1 MASNKQLIGD
11 AIKNT
16 LIRDLEDWKICKV
29 KNDAGKLN
37 TNDCIDCPLWFGMM
51 LGGCCKSLRRAA
63 AFALLR
69 TEGGTAMADRA
80 FKKRQATLVD
90 FLERQLEDG

>member
-1 MASNKQLIGD
+1 MASNNMTLIGD

-16 LIRDLEDWKICKV
+16 LQRDLEDWKICKAHCEV
-29 KNDAGKLN
+29 GKRN
-37 TNDCIDCPLWFGMM
+37 TNDCIDCPLWFGQMD
-51 LGGCCKSLRRAA
+51 GGCCKSLRRAA

-69 TEGGTAMADRA
+69 TEGGTDMADRA

-90 FLERQLEDG
+90 FLERQING